1 MKVKNKL
8 RLGFGFLF
16 VVIMFFGT
24 VSLFYINQISNS
36 AKVILKDNYE
46 SLNYVNEMRTVLD
59 EENLPL
65 KQAAIRYFNEQL
77 VKEEHNITETGEL
90 AAAQGLRAAFTQ
102 LQNNSLTIA
111 QQTDAEKIT
120 RRFLRTVELLN
131 MKAIVRKNDKAHKDV
146 EDAAVV
152 LGLAGAFTF
161 LVLFSF
167 SVNFPSIIS
176 NPLNALLDGIRE
188 ISQKNYGQRIHFEKS
203 DEFAEVANEFN
214 DMASK
219 LNEWENSNLSKIMS
233 EKSRIE
239 TIIEQM
245 HDAIIGVNEKKEI
258 LFINSA
264 AKSILNLGEDK
275 LTGKLVTEVSK
286 NNDLFKSIINGEKAD
301 RAFKIFA
308 EGKDSHFQLETR
320 EILVPNLSPSEG
332 PINIAKKSAGVV
344 YVLRNITEFKER
356 DEAKSNFIATISH
369 ELKTP
374 ISAIKMSAGL
384 LADNRVGTLNPEQDQ
399 LVKHISG
406 DAERLLKIT
415 YELLDLSQVET
426 GNIQLNFVPTQPEKI
441 IDYAIKAI
449 KFEADQKGIIIKQTV
464 ADNIPDVNADVE
476 KTAWVM
482 INFLSNAL
490 RYSPPKSKI
499 LVDVSKKDNLIEFS
513 VKDLGKGIDDQY
525 KSRLFDRYF
534 QVPTDGQNKSGSGL
548 GLAISKEF
556 ILAQGGDIG
565 VESEVGIG
573 SRFYF
578 TLPITH
584 NASLKRVG

>member
-1 MKVKNKL
+1 
-8 RLGFGFLF
+8 
-16 VVIMFFGT
+16 
-24 VSLFYINQISNS
+24 
-36 AKVILKDNYE
+36 
-46 SLNYVNEMRTVLD
+46 
-59 EENLPL
+59 
-65 KQAAIRYFNEQL
+65 
-77 VKEEHNITETGEL
+77 
-90 AAAQGLRAAFTQ
+90 
-102 LQNNSLTIA
+102 
-111 QQTDAEKIT
+111 
-120 RRFLRTVELLN
+120 
-131 MKAIVRKNDKAHKDV
+131 
-146 EDAAVV
+146 
-152 LGLAGAFTF
+152 
-161 LVLFSF
+161 
-167 SVNFPSIIS
+167 
-176 NPLNALLDGIRE
+176 
-188 ISQKNYGQRIHFEKS
+188 
-203 DEFAEVANEFN
+203 
-214 DMASK
+214 
-219 LNEWENSNLSKIMS
+219 MS

-245 HDAIIGVNEKKEI
+245 HDAIIGVNEKHEI
-258 LFINSA
+258 LFINTT
-264 AKSILNLGEDK
+264 AKAILNLGEDK
-275 LTGKLVTEVSK
+275 LTGKLVGEVSK

-308 EGKDSHFQLETR
+308 EGKDSYFQLETR
-320 EILVPNLSPSEG
+320 EILVPNLSPTEG
-332 PINIAKKSAGVV
+332 PVNIAKKSVGIV
-344 YVLRNITEFKER
+344 YILRNITEFKER

-384 LADNRVGTLNPEQDQ
+384 LADTRVGALNSEQNQ

-426 GNIQLNFVPTQPEKI
+426 GNIQLNFVPAKPEKI

-449 KFEADQKGIIIKQTV
+449 KFEADQKGIIIEQSV
-464 ADNIPDVNADVE
+464 AAHIPDVNADVE

-490 RYSPPKSKI
+490 RYSPLKSKI
-499 LVDVSKKDNLIEFS
+499 AVDVSKKANMIEFS

-556 ILAQGGDIG
+556 IAAQGGEIG
-565 VESEVGIG
+565 VESEVGVG

-578 TLPITH
+578 TLP
-584 NASLKRVG
+584 AVA

>member
-16 VVIMFFGT
+16 IVVLFFGA
-24 VSLFYINQISNS
+24 VSLFYINQIANS

-46 SLNYVNEMRTVLD
+46 SLNYSREMRTVLD
-59 EENLPL
+59 DQELPL
-65 KQAAIRYFNEQL
+65 SAASANSFNKQL
-77 VKEEHNITETGEL
+77 VLEEHNITEPGEGEM
-90 AAAQGLRAAFTQ
+90 ASNLRKAFTA
-102 LQNNSLTIA
+102 LQNT
-111 QQTDAEKIT
+111 TDAATLKQTEKSI
-120 RRFLRTVELLN
+120 RKYLRDIEVVN
-131 MKAIVRKNDKAHKDV
+131 MHAIVIKNEKAHKNV
-146 EDAAVV
+146 EDAVV
-152 LGLAGAFTF
+152 FLGLAGAFTF

-167 SVNFPSIIS
+167 SVNFPGIIS
-176 NPLNALLDGIRE
+176 NPLNALLEGIRE
-188 ISQKNYGQRIHFEKS
+188 ISQKNYGQRIHFDKS
-203 DEFAEVANEFN
+203 DEFAEVANAFN

-245 HDAIIGVNEKKEI
+245 HDAM
-258 LFINSA
+258 
-264 AKSILNLGEDK
+264 NLGEDK
-275 LTGKLVTEVSK
+275 LTGKLVGDVSK

-308 EGKDSHFQLETR
+308 EGKDSYFQLETR
-320 EILVPNLSPSEG
+320 EILVPNLSPTEG
-332 PINIAKKSAGVV
+332 PVNIAKKSVGIV
-344 YVLRNITEFKER
+344 YILRNITEFKER

-384 LADNRVGTLNPEQDQ
+384 LADSRVGALNSEQNQ

-426 GNIQLNFVPTQPEKI
+426 GNIQLNFVPAKPEKI

-449 KFEADQKGIIIKQTV
+449 KFEADQKGIVIEQSV
-464 ADNIPDVNADVE
+464 AARIPDVNADVE

-490 RYSPPKSKI
+490 RYSPLKSKI
-499 LVDVSKKDNLIEFS
+499 AVDVSKKANMIEFS
-513 VKDLGKGIDDQY
+513 VRDLGKGIDDQY

-556 ILAQGGDIG
+556 IAAQGGEIG
-565 VESEVGIG
+565 VESEVGVG

-578 TLPITH
+578 TLP
-584 NASLKRVG
+584 AVA

>member
-16 VVIMFFGT
+16 IVVLFFGA
-24 VSLFYINQISNS
+24 VSLFYINQIANS

-46 SLNYVNEMRTVLD
+46 SLNYSREMRTVLD
-59 EENLPL
+59 EQELPL
-65 KQAAIRYFNEQL
+65 SAASANSFNKQL
-77 VKEEHNITETGEL
+77 VLEEHNITEPGEGVM
-90 AAAQGLRAAFTQ
+90 ASNLRKAFTA
-102 LQNNSLTIA
+102 LQNT
-111 QQTDAEKIT
+111 TDAATLKQTEKSI
-120 RRFLRTVELLN
+120 RKYLRDIEVVN
-131 MKAIVRKNDKAHKDV
+131 MRAIVIKNEKAHKNV
-146 EDAAVV
+146 EDAVV
-152 LGLAGAFTF
+152 FLGLAGAFTF

-167 SVNFPSIIS
+167 SVNFPGIIS
-176 NPLNALLDGIRE
+176 NPLNALLEGIRE
-188 ISQKNYGQRIHFEKS
+188 ISQKNYGQRIHFDKS
-203 DEFAEVANEFN
+203 DEFAEVANAFN

-245 HDAIIGVNEKKEI
+245 HDAIIGVNEKHEI
-258 LFINSA
+258 LFINTT
-264 AKSILNLGEDK
+264 AKAILNLGEDK
-275 LTGKLVTEVSK
+275 LTGKLVGEVSK

-308 EGKDSHFQLETR
+308 EGKDSYFQLETR
-320 EILVPNLSPSEG
+320 EILVPNLSPTEG
-332 PINIAKKSAGVV
+332 PVNIAKKSVGIV
-344 YVLRNITEFKER
+344 YILRNITEFKER

-384 LADNRVGTLNPEQDQ
+384 LADTRVGALNSEQNQ

-426 GNIQLNFVPTQPEKI
+426 GNIQLNFVPAKPEKI

-449 KFEADQKGIIIKQTV
+449 KFEADQKSIIIEQSV
-464 ADNIPDVNADVE
+464 AAHIPDVNADVE

-499 LVDVSKKDNLIEFS
+499 AVDISKKANMIEFS
-513 VKDLGKGIDDQY
+513 VKDLGKGIDDKY

-556 ILAQGGDIG
+556 IAAQGGEIG
-565 VESEVGIG
+565 VESEVGVG

-578 TLPITH
+578 TLPTATEKPQT
-584 NASLKRVG
+584 NA